1 MREEPSAELIALLDE
16 LGLATAAQVRAAGR
30 RARALARDL
39 PLFDSV
45 WVDALAQLR
54 HLTPFQAREINA
66 GRGRALRV
74 AEYVLREPVAQLG
87 YATRYEARAIATRRK
102 VWLDLVERPQ
112 VETAAVERQ
121 LTTLVEQ
128 LQRSCGEDETPAIE
142 AAGIDG
148 ARAWAVCR
156 SSAGTNAAEWLV
168 RNGRFPPQVVLEI
181 ARQLAAEL
189 ARLEAAGVT
198 HGDVCAAGLVL
209 GSEGE
214 ARLPMPGIRAIVRPE
229 EGYTFADLQPEAY
242 DYLAPE
248 RIDDGAPPSRA
259 ADLYACGC
267 LWWQLLTGRPPLGGG
282 DALSKLKAARG
293 AKIADARRLAP
304 ETPDPLAAAIASCT
318 RRDPA
323 RRPES
328 MAQLAATL
336 GPSTRAGREALAE
349 CLIRRAPRQSA
360 LVATAELM
368 RRSRHTPVV
377 VSAAAGSLL
386 MLAAITWPMWRGG
399 EGERGGRGELVVANR
414 PLSHYPPLYLPAT
427 HDTGGQATRATH
439 DVVLPSDRMT
449 RAEELRFHP
458 GQVVRPAGDRARV
471 LVSQALRVT
480 VEGVRFERIDFVAA
494 MPDSMRPVE
503 ESRAMVEL
511 AAQGAEFVGCTFQ
524 PLDERGG
531 SWAAVS
537 WSGAAAEN
545 STSARLNFV
554 DCVFRGVRIGVDCR
568 LNGALLVDFKNT
580 LHLGAGPLCR
590 LRRLPAVDQAML
602 FRLRRCTLR
611 GAASLLDLPCR
622 EVEGEPG

>member
-1 MREEPSAELIALLDE
+1 
-16 LGLATAAQVRAAGR
+16 
-30 RARALARDL
+30 
-39 PLFDSV
+39 
-45 WVDALAQLR
+45 
-54 HLTPFQAREINA
+54 
-66 GRGRALRV
+66 
-74 AEYVLREPVAQLG
+74 
-87 YATRYEARAIATRRK
+87 
-102 VWLDLVERPQ
+102 
-112 VETAAVERQ
+112 
-121 LTTLVEQ
+121 
-128 LQRSCGEDETPAIE
+128 
-142 AAGIDG
+142 
-148 ARAWAVCR
+148 
-156 SSAGTNAAEWLV
+156 V

-189 ARLEAAGVT
+189 ARLETAGVT
-198 HGDVCAAGLVL
+198 HGDACAAGLVL
-209 GSEGE
+209 GPEGA

-248 RIDDGAPPSRA
+248 RVADGTPPNRA

-377 VSAAAGSLL
+377 ASAAAGSLL
-386 MLAAITWPMWRGG
+386 MLAAITWPMWRGAAVPASIQ
-399 EGERGGRGELVVANR
+399 GGALVETTIPSSSR
-414 PLSHYPPLYLPAT
+414 
-427 HDTGGQATRATH
+427 RATPLRTRPPQVVDLRLNKVFDQAKPH
-439 DVVLPSDRMT
+439 DESRPGANLVLPSDRMT

-524 PLDERGG
+524 PLNEREG
-531 SWAAVS
+531 SWAAAS

-545 STSARLNFV
+545 SAPARLNFV

-568 LNGALLVDFKNT
+568 LDGALLVDFKNT

-611 GAASLLDLPCR
+611 GAASLLDLPSR
-622 EVEGEPG
+622 EVEGEPGEISIEATACVLAPEGEKHAALIRLAGAARPEPILQALDWSGQGSVLAAGTQFVAWYDADGRRHAIDDRLVTIDGLVRTGFEFAAPTATTAAACEIVRWSAPLRSDEPPGVRAASLVLPRF